1 MIEPL
6 RFPRLF
12 DVLLRSLLCFSLAA
26 LSSVKIGQA
35 AYVIMFALTRPFQ
48 ALHAEP
54 LSSGPQT
61 QDFASVARTLEATL
75 SASYSKK
82 TAVQEEILKSET
94 LPVTKDPSAILLR
107 ALKPALSQPPTP
119 AVPHAVGAATEPN
132 VPDRKHAASV
142 APTPSVER
150 AAHSGIISHSADA
163 ALMQAHMPVVEA
175 LSPPVTRKRG
185 ALNTS
190 VESSDFPHIAN
201 QIKLAAA
208 SPPKGPTLNIAQSP
222 VVPPRIVEEPRK
234 DEQSPPTPSLSDPVS
249 PPSSVF
255 QIELVKEEVTLAA
268 PTGDT
273 ARIQSVPPKMPPL
286 SLNGSPLSGSLS
298 SPHFERRTSQATPV
312 ASSAPSEPSALR
324 TATESFS
331 PLPGSVL
338 ASRDNDGAAVAPSS
352 PRKRTG
358 LPPLAIPARPE
369 MSATDGVRMTPRGTA
384 SQTPRTASTP
394 RGSQARPDKMETPR
408 GSLRPPE
415 QETPRSLSTPRGR
428 DGLTTPRGTR
438 RDTNASEGTGR
449 VTPRGG
455 LTTPRGSPVPSL
467 GALPP
472 HRVEE
477 KEKAAAAVEGARI
490 EKTSSASADNSAKP
504 ERLAAAPA
512 AAAHGEEGG
521 KMERVASS
529 ERVDKDRPMPAHV
542 ERDGKK
548 EASASPS
555 PARPVPTALA
565 IPRLSSSPAQAS
577 SLEKRLAMSYT
588 ELPSAPL
595 AQSSPKQRHGQVRR
609 VWLTVSAAGRFVA
622 LTNPRAELHDAPRL
636 CARSGGGARQR
647 ERASGGHAARRLGA
661 GHARSGQEG
670 ARGGRVPQ
678 AEGAQLPAAAL
689 RRAAA
694 HHQRLARAAA
704 PQGAPDAALPVGRA
718 AARPASEARPRRA
731 RGAQEARLRAA
742 AARVGR
748 GDHRAP
754 AHPLAAHAARRRQA
768 RGARPAGA

>member
-1 MIEPL
+1 M
-6 RFPRLF
+6 
-12 DVLLRSLLCFSLAA
+12 
-26 LSSVKIGQA
+26 
-35 AYVIMFALTRPFQ
+35 Q

-54 LSSGPQT
+54 LSSGAPQT

-94 LPVTKDPSAILLR
+94 LPPFTKDPSAILLR

-119 AVPHAVGAATEPN
+119 AVPHAAGPATESN

-142 APTPSVER
+142 ASTPSVER

-163 ALMQAHMPVVEA
+163 ALMQAHMPAVEA

-222 VVPPRIVEEPRK
+222 VVPPRVVEEPRK

-268 PTGDT
+268 PTGDA
-273 ARIQSVPPKMPPL
+273 ARILSVPPKMPPL
-286 SLNGSPLSGSLS
+286 SLNVSPLSGSLG
-298 SPHFERRTSQATPV
+298 SPNFERRTSQATPV

-324 TATESFS
+324 TATDSFS

-338 ASRDNDGAAVAPSS
+338 ASRDNDGVSVAPSS

-369 MSATDGVRMTPRGTA
+369 MSATDGAVRMTPRGTA

-394 RGSQARPDKMETPR
+394 RGSQARPDKTETPR

-449 VTPRGG
+449 VTPRG

-472 HRVEE
+472 HRVED
-477 KEKAAAAVEGARI
+477 KEKSAAVATEGGARI
-490 EKTSSASADNSAKP
+490 EKTSSSNAEGSAKP
-504 ERLAAAPA
+504 ERLAAPPA
-512 AAAHGEEGG
+512 HHEEGG
-521 KMERVASS
+521 KLERVASS
-529 ERVDKDRPMPAHV
+529 EKTDKDRPMPPHV
-542 ERDGKK
+542 DREGKK
-548 EASASPS
+548 EASASP
-555 PARPVPTALA
+555 ARPVPTSLA

-577 SLEKRLAMSYT
+577 SLERRLAMSYT
-588 ELPSAPL
+588 ELPTAPL
-595 AQSSPKQRHGQVRR
+595 AQSSPKQRHGQVR
-609 VWLTVSAAGRFVA
+609 LA
-622 LTNPRAELHDAPRL
+622 L
-636 CARSGGGARQR
+636 
-647 ERASGGHAARRLGA
+647 
-661 GHARSGQEG
+661 
-670 ARGGRVPQ
+670 
-678 AEGAQLPAAAL
+678 LP
-689 RRAAA
+689 
-694 HHQRLARAAA
+694 
-704 PQGAPDAALPVGRA
+704 
-718 AARPASEARPRRA
+718 
-731 RGAQEARLRAA
+731 
-742 AARVGR
+742 
-748 GDHRAP
+748 
-754 AHPLAAHAARRRQA
+754 
-768 RGARPAGA
+768 